1 MRLQLQTW
9 CEVEQYLEQSTGIL
23 IPIGS
28 TEQHGPNGLIGT
40 DALTAEKVAQT
51 IGEEQGVLVAPTI
64 NVGMAQHHMA
74 FAGSM
79 TLRPSTLL
87 AVIGDTVSSLV
98 THGFTHMMFINGHGG
113 NVATLDS
120 AYSEIYAKY
129 SFASQECPVNCKTV
143 NWYTGRRIGELSRK
157 LYGSAEGHH
166 ATPSEVAFTYFLH
179 PDHNKNVTLS
189 PEQAPY
195 GTIRDAANYREQ
207 FPDGRIGSNPGLATA
222 EDGEKVWRAAVD
234 DVYEKY
240 ESFLSEA

>member
-9 CEVEQYLEQSTGIL
+9 CEVEKYLEQCTGIL
-23 IPIGS
+23 VPIGS

-74 FAGSM
+74 FTGSM
-79 TLRPSTLL
+79 TLRPSTLI
-87 AVIGDTVSSLV
+87 AVIQDVIASLV
-98 THGFTHMMFINGHGG
+98 RHGFTHVMFVNGHGG
-113 NVATLDS
+113 NVNPLES
-120 AYSEIYAKY
+120 AFSEIYADY
-129 SFASQECPVNCKTV
+129 SLSNQDCPVKCKNV
-143 NWYTGRRIGELSRK
+143 NWYTGRRVGELSRK

-179 PDHNKNVTLS
+179 PDHIKDVAMA
-189 PEQAPY
+189 PKQAPY
-195 GTIRDAANYREQ
+195 GAIRDAADYRQQ
-207 FPDGRIGSNPGLATA
+207 FPDGRIGSNPGLATP
-222 EDGEKVWRAAVD
+222 EDGEKVWRAAVG

-240 ESFLSEA
+240 LEFTGA